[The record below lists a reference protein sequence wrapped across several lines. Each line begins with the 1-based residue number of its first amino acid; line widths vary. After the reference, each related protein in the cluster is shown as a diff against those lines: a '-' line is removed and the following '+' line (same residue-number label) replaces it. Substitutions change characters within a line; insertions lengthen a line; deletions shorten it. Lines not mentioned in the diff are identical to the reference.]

1 MILTIDIG
9 NTNIVLGCID
19 GDKTLFVERLSTV
32 RTKTELEYAIDIK
45 NVLDIYHIH
54 RDEIE
59 GGIISSVVPQITTI
73 VKLAVEKILKKNVLV
88 VGAGIKTGLNI
99 RIDNPAQLGSDLVVD
114 SVAAIVEYPAPLLIF
129 DLGTANTVCVID
141 KNKNYI
147 GGMIYPGIG
156 VSLDSLT
163 AHASQLGGIS
173 IEAPEHMIGKNT
185 TECMKSG
192 LIYSSAAAMD
202 GIIDRLQEQLGGE
215 ATVIA
220 TGGLAKKIL
229 RREINAVFSDKI
241 IAVSKAVRRSM
252 IAGGTKPQ
260 EIAVVYNGIE
270 RIPIPSAEE
279 KAALLS
285 SFGGKAGEKA
295 VGMVAR
301 LEEVKDHETFLL
313 GAKKLLDKRQD
324 VRFYIVG
331 DGSLRK
337 QLEQK
342 AAALGISE
350 QVTFTGFLQDVEKI
364 EAALDI
370 AVITSKA
377 EALCLSIL
385 ESMIAGIPAVGT
397 DSGGVAEVILH
408 GENGFLIP
416 VGDSDA
422 LAERLDELLTDDATR
437 SAFGAQAKRDA
448 EATFLAEQMTRKIE
462 KLYLEAGK

>member
-1 MILTIDIG
+1 MME
-9 NTNIVLGCID
+9 
-19 GDKTLFVERLSTV
+19 KRM
-32 RTKTELEYAIDIK
+32 
-45 NVLDIYHIH
+45 
-54 RDEIE
+54 
-59 GGIISSVVPQITTI
+59 
-73 VKLAVEKILKKNVLV
+73 KILHVLTDRNIG
-88 VGAGIKTGLNI
+88 GAGRWLLYYLKYHN
-99 RIDNPAQLGSDLVVD
+99 REKFAVKVVLPHD
-114 SVAAIVEYPAPLLIF
+114 SLLVAAVQALDVPVLAMEEMEDKSFDRKAFKALAKIFRAERPDIVH
-129 DLGTANTVCVID
+129 T
-141 KNKNYI
+141 
-147 GGMIYPGIG
+147 
-156 VSLDSLT
+156 
-163 AHASQLGGIS
+163 HASMTARMAARRARVPYIFNTKHCMEG
-173 IEAPEHMIGKNT
+173 AP
-185 TECMKSG
+185 
-192 LIYSSAAAMD
+192 
-202 GIIDRLQEQLGGE
+202 
-215 ATVIA
+215 
-220 TGGLAKKIL
+220 GGLAKKIL

-285 SFGGKAGEKA
+285 SF
-295 VGMVAR
+295 AR

-342 AAALGISE
+342 AAALGIRE
-350 QVTFTGFLQDVEKI
+350 HVTFTGFLQDVEKI

-370 AVITSKA
+370 AVITSRA

-397 DSGGVAEVILH
+397 DSGGVAEVIRH

-422 LAERLDELLTDDATR
+422 LAERLDELLADDAKR
-437 SAFGAQAKRDA
+437 SAFGAQAKKDA

>member
-1 MILTIDIG
+1 M
-9 NTNIVLGCID
+9 
-19 GDKTLFVERLSTV
+19 
-32 RTKTELEYAIDIK
+32 TEK
-45 NVLDIYHIH
+45 
-54 RDEIE
+54 RM
-59 GGIISSVVPQITTI
+59 
-73 VKLAVEKILKKNVLV
+73 KILHVLTDRNIG
-88 VGAGIKTGLNI
+88 GAGRWLLYYLKYHN
-99 RIDNPAQLGSDLVVD
+99 REKFAVKVVLPHD
-114 SVAAIVEYPAPLLIF
+114 SLLVAAVQALDVPVLAMEEMEDKSFDRKAFRALTKIFRAERPDIVH
-129 DLGTANTVCVID
+129 T
-141 KNKNYI
+141 
-147 GGMIYPGIG
+147 
-156 VSLDSLT
+156 
-163 AHASQLGGIS
+163 HASMTARMAARQARVPYIFNTKHCMEG
-173 IEAPEHMIGKNT
+173 AP
-185 TECMKSG
+185 
-192 LIYSSAAAMD
+192 
-202 GIIDRLQEQLGGE
+202 
-215 ATVIA
+215 
-220 TGGLAKKIL
+220 GGLAKKIL

-279 KAALLS
+279 KA
-285 SFGGKAGEKA
+285 

-313 GAKKLLDKRQD
+313 GAKRFLEKRKD

-397 DSGGVAEVILH
+397 DSGGVAEVIRH

-422 LAERLDELLTDDATR
+422 LAERLDELLADDAKR
-437 SAFGAQAKRDA
+437 NAFGAQAKRDA

>member
-1 MILTIDIG
+1 M
-9 NTNIVLGCID
+9 
-19 GDKTLFVERLSTV
+19 
-32 RTKTELEYAIDIK
+32 TEK
-45 NVLDIYHIH
+45 
-54 RDEIE
+54 RM
-59 GGIISSVVPQITTI
+59 
-73 VKLAVEKILKKNVLV
+73 KILHVLTDRNIG
-88 VGAGIKTGLNI
+88 GAGRWLLYYLKYHN
-99 RIDNPAQLGSDLVVD
+99 REKFAVKVVLPHD
-114 SVAAIVEYPAPLLIF
+114 SLLVAAVQALDVPVLAMEEMEDKSFDRKAFKALAKIFRAERPDIVH
-129 DLGTANTVCVID
+129 T
-141 KNKNYI
+141 
-147 GGMIYPGIG
+147 
-156 VSLDSLT
+156 
-163 AHASQLGGIS
+163 HASMTARMAARRARVPYIFNTKHCMEG
-173 IEAPEHMIGKNT
+173 AP
-185 TECMKSG
+185 
-192 LIYSSAAAMD
+192 
-202 GIIDRLQEQLGGE
+202 
-215 ATVIA
+215 
-220 TGGLAKKIL
+220 GGLAKKIL

-313 GAKKLLDKRQD
+313 GAKKRQD

-342 AAALGISE
+342 TAALGIRE
-350 QVTFTGFLQDVEKI
+350 HVTFTGFLQDVEKI

-370 AVITSKA
+370 AVITSRA

-397 DSGGVAEVILH
+397 DSGGVAEVIRH

-422 LAERLDELLTDDATR
+422 LAERLDELLADDAKR
-437 SAFGAQAKRDA
+437 SAFGAQAKKDA